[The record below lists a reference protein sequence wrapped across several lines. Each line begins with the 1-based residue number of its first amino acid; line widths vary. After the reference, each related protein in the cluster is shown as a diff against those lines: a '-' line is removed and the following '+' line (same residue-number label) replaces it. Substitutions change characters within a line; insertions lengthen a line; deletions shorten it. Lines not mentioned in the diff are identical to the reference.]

1 FSRMEKKALGKGL
14 QALLPEKKTLAW
26 KVERDGEAISMVA
39 LNQIIPNR
47 YQPRTIFVED
57 DIEGLAQSI
66 KEHGVLQPIII
77 RRKGDGIYELIAGER
92 RVRAA
97 TLAGLSTIPALVRNS
112 NDEKALAL
120 ALVENIQRQNLNPM
134 EEAKAYSRL
143 LGEFGLTQDLVA
155 RSVGKDRSS
164 VANILRLL
172 ALPKEIQQ
180 FIESGA
186 LSLGHAKVLAGI
198 SSASTQLHIAKRIVS
213 EHLSVRQTEQVV
225 AGSKNGGSAK
235 RSKVGPNKFHHLEDQ
250 LRKHF
255 GTKVQVKTRARGGQL
270 IIQFYSDEELDR
282 VTALILE

>member
-1 FSRMEKKALGKGL
+1 MEKKALGKGL
-14 QALLPEKKTLAW
+14 QALLPEKKTLVW

-39 LNQIIPNR
+39 LDQIISNR

-57 DIEGLAQSI
+57 EIKGLAKSI
-66 KEHGVLQPIII
+66 KDHGVLQPIII
-77 RRKGDGIYELIAGER
+77 RRKGDGLYELIAGER
-92 RVRAA
+92 RLRAA

-112 NDEKALAL
+112 SDEKSLAL

-143 LGEFGLTQDLVA
+143 MGEFGLTQDMVA
-155 RSVGKDRSS
+155 SSVGKDRSS
-164 VANILRLL
+164 IANILRLL

-198 SSASTQLHIAKRIVS
+198 SSASMQLHIGKRIVT

-225 AGSKNGGSAK
+225 AGSNNGGSAK
-235 RSKVGPNKFHHLEDQ
+235 RSKALPNQFHHLEDQ

-255 GTKVQVKTRARGGQL
+255 GTKVQVKAGSRGGQL
-270 IIQFYSDEELDR
+270 IIQYYSDEELDR

>member
-1 FSRMEKKALGKGL
+1 MEKKALGKGL
-14 QALLPEKKTLAW
+14 QALLPEKKTLTW

-39 LNQIIPNR
+39 LNHIIPNR

-57 DIEGLAQSI
+57 DIKVLAQSI
-66 KEHGVLQPIII
+66 QEHGVLQPIII

-97 TLAGLSTIPALVRNS
+97 TLAGLYTIPALVRNS

-164 VANILRLL
+164 IANILRLL

-198 SSASTQLHIAKRIVS
+198 SSASMQLLIAKRIVS
-213 EHLSVRQTEQVV
+213 EQLSVRQTEQIVV
-225 AGSKNGGSAK
+225 RPKNGGSAK
-235 RSKVGPNKFHHLEDQ
+235 RAKTEPNKFQHLEDQ

-270 IIQFYSDEELDR
+270 IIQYYSDEELDR